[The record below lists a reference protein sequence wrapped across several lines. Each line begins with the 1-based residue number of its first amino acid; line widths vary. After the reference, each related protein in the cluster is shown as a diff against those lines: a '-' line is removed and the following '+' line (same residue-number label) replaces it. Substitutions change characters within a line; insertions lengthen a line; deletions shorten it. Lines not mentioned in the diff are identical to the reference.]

1 MISCRNWHLVVAAAL
16 SAGVLLDSNRSV
28 AGDAVAG
35 ARLDAER
42 CARCHSSTDMT
53 NSFLPFL
60 EGQPK
65 AAFLA
70 KWRDFREGKR
80 TYPFMV
86 FLAQEL
92 SEREVDDL
100 AEHYAAVLPPRT
112 TDASD
117 SDAARALVD
126 RLRCIDCHGAA
137 LQGTEGGAARLAG
150 QKARYT
156 ARSLTKMRDG
166 ARSHGTAAV
175 PDPLLA
181 DLSVAEIKSLAAHLA
196 SLR

>member
-1 MISCRNWHLVVAAAL
+1 MITCRNWHLVVAAAL
-16 SAGVLLDSNRSV
+16 SAGVLLDANHSA
-28 AGDAVAG
+28 AGDAAAG
-35 ARLDAER
+35 ARLDAAL
-42 CARCHSSTDMT
+42 CVRCHSSTEMQ
-53 NSFLPFL
+53 NSHISFL

-80 TYPFMV
+80 TYPTMIR
-86 FLAQEL
+86 LAQEL
-92 SEREVDDL
+92 SEREVNDL
-100 AEHYAAVLPPRT
+100 AEYYAAVLPPRT

-166 ARSHGTAAV
+166 AQSHGTAAV

-181 DLSVAEIKSLAAHLA
+181 DLSDAEIKSLAAHLA
-196 SLR
+196 SVR